1 MTDSPI
7 LSFADP
13 TLAHTPLNGLHRKL
27 GARMIPFAHY
37 DMPVNYPTGIL
48 AEHLHTRAKAGLF
61 DVSHM
66 GQAILEGRNAAL
78 RLESLVPG
86 DIQSLAPGRIRYTQF
101 LNDKGNILDDLMV
114 ARLADGDARER
125 LFLVVNA
132 DTKARDFGHIGARLP
147 DLTLTVLSDRAL
159 VALQGPKA
167 GAVLGRHLPSAATM
181 PFMSWRRE
189 QTGDF
194 DLFISRCGYT
204 GEDGFEISVP
214 SRQAASFA
222 ELLLAD
228 ADVWPIG
235 LGARD
240 SLRLEAGLC
249 LYGHD
254 IDSTTNPIEAG
265 LAWSISKRRSF
276 EGGFPGDRQIW
287 LTLQNGCARRLVG
300 LLVEG
305 KVPAREGAPI
315 TTLEERVI
323 GRVTSGGFAPSLARP
338 ISMGYVETS
347 HATPGTKLHLLVR
360 GKALAAEVT
369 TMPFV
374 PHRYYR
380 GP

>member
-1 MTDSPI
+1 MSNPPTPSSADS
-7 LSFADP
+7 A
-13 TLAHTPLNGLHRKL
+13 LAHTPLDALHRKL
-27 GARMIPFAHY
+27 GARMIAFARY

-48 AEHLHTRAKAGLF
+48 AEHLHTRTKAGLF

-66 GQAILEGRNAAL
+66 GQALLEGRNAAL

-86 DIQSLAPGRIRYTQF
+86 DIQGLAPGRMRYTQF
-101 LNDKGNILDDLMV
+101 LNEDGNILDDLMV
-114 ARLADGDARER
+114 TRLEDRESQER

-132 DTKARDFGHIGARLP
+132 DTKERDFAHIATHLP

-159 VALQGPKA
+159 IALQGPKA
-167 GAVLGRHLPSAATM
+167 AAVLSHHLPAAATM
-181 PFMSWRRE
+181 PFMSWRSE
-189 QTGDF
+189 QTGDG
-194 DLFISRCGYT
+194 DLFISRSGYT
-204 GEDGFEISVP
+204 GEDGFEISIP
-214 SRQAASFA
+214 SKQAQAFA
-222 ELLLAD
+222 ESLLAD
-228 ADVWPIG
+228 AEVWPIG

-276 EGGFPGDRQIW
+276 EGGFPGDKQVWQTLEKGRTRQ
-287 LTLQNGCARRLVG
+287 RVG
-300 LLVEG
+300 LLIEG
-305 KVPAREGAPI
+305 KVPAREGAAI
-315 TTLEERVI
+315 TTLEGRVI
-323 GRVTSGGFAPSLARP
+323 GRVTSGGFAPSLGRP
-338 ISMGYVETS
+338 IAMGYVEAAQ
-347 HATPGTKLHLLVR
+347 ATPGTKLHLLVR
-360 GKALAAEVT
+360 DKALVGEVT